1 MTTRRRGQRRAV
13 PAVPAASQ
21 PPPIVRATLSLL
33 LTQIGRY
40 WNMTRTEY
48 THLIGLAERNTKE

>member
-1 MTTRRRGQRRAV
+1 M